1 MIKKLELH
9 LNLFYCVDNFL
20 TFSNTCHT
28 CLTNVEFSKDDLNN
42 SKRAKIE

>member
-9 LNLFYCVDNFL
+9 LNLFYYVDNFFYL
-20 TFSNTCHT
+20 TH
-28 CLTNVEFSKDDLNN
+28 LTNIEFSKDDLNN